1 MRHTR
6 CHCRFKKERENDPKR
21 GVFCF
26 IFPEYFDLPPRLFSR
41 LGRSLYFF
49 FLSQRCAHYFCFPD
63 LFAFFPIFPDSLQ
76 PWKKYTQASAAS
88 HHLVWVRRK
97 TEKNVSGKK
106 VRYQKQDIPERLPPK
121 YLKIE
126 KFPHEQL
133 IPYCF
138 PRILLYFGIFDS
150 KKQITNVARMLKV
163 NADCSFC
170 FRIHTYIV
178 ILLYWVETR
187 KAILTVCLNEGLNK
201 MYV

>member
-41 LGRSLYFF
+41 LGRSLYILLSFSAVCSLFLFPRLICFF
-49 FLSQRCAHYFCFPD
+49 SHFPRFPPTLKKVHTSFFCFTSSCVGSKED
-63 LFAFFPIFPDSLQ
+63 G
-76 PWKKYTQASAAS
+76 
-88 HHLVWVRRK
+88 
-97 TEKNVSGKK
+97 ENVSGKK